1 MTNIDKIMD
10 MLDCNNS
17 QAKQRKGIRLA
28 RNVRSINVFLQP
40 LDQKHNKNVWEN
52 CAKILAERTDEE
64 LAPYLVPLLEW
75 LQDMNW
81 PGAFCILE
89 RMRSYAKD
97 ASYRSTLEYCLKQA
111 RRMEDDVWL
120 ENLKSI

>member
-97 ASYRSTLEYCLKQA
+97 ASYRSTLKYCLKQA

-120 ENLKSI
+120 ENL